1 MTEKKMRPVKT
12 RMSGIADEG
21 AKTIEQQLAI
31 HRDFGWGSIELRTV
45 DGTNVCSMSDE
56 AFEPVRDAVV
66 AAGFRVPAFGSAIAN
81 WSRPVDGDFALD
93 RDELLR
99 AVPRMHALG
108 TRYIRIMSYTRGNAP
123 EDEWANEAIRRVKE
137 LTRIARGEGVV
148 LVHENCDGW
157 ASQTPQNLAR
167 LLGEI
172 DDPALQIVFDPGNPV
187 AHGLPPE
194 TVIEFFRVAR
204 ERIVHFHI
212 KDCYREKD
220 GTIVHCYPGDGKC
233 AVGRLIRD
241 LEDTGYTGEYSIE
254 PHMTVQIHKTMDGND
269 TEMQRVYR
277 EYCRR
282 AERLVTDVLGR
293 I

>member
-1 MTEKKMRPVKT
+1 MKEAQMSTVKE

-21 AKTIEQQLAI
+21 AKTIDEQLAI
-31 HRDFGWGSIELRTV
+31 HRDFGWTSIELRTV
-45 DGTNVCSMSDE
+45 NGINVCSMSDE
-56 AFEPVRDAVV
+56 AFAGVRDAVD

-81 WSRPVDGDFALD
+81 WSRPVDGDFARD

-99 AVPRMHALG
+99 AVPRMRALG
-108 TRYIRIMSYTRGNAP
+108 TRYIRIMSYTRGNTSD
-123 EDEWANEAIRRVKE
+123 DEWAEQAILRVKE

-167 LLGEI
+167 LLSEI

-194 TVIEFFRVAR
+194 TVLEFFQVAR

-212 KDCYREKD
+212 KDCYRETD
-220 GTIVHCYPGDGKC
+220 GTIVHCYPGDGECKV
-233 AVGRLIRD
+233 AHLIRE

-269 TEMQRVYR
+269 REMQDVYR

-282 AERLVTDVLGR
+282 AESLVTGVLR
-293 I
+293 QT